1 VSSLLDQRESS
12 RASYKINWKLIED
25 LMDFVRMDLMN
36 YCLSDNTH
44 KNRVVDNYGL
54 IQFGE
59 VTNYRPAQE
68 DVKMREEGS
77 KSESED

>member
-1 VSSLLDQRESS
+1 
-12 RASYKINWKLIED
+12 
-25 LMDFVRMDLMN
+25 MDFVRMDLMN

-44 KNRVVDNYGL
+44 KSRVVDNYGL

-59 VTNYRPAQE
+59 VTNYRAAQE

-77 KSESED
+77 KSESDD

>member
-1 VSSLLDQRESS
+1 VSSLLDQGESS
-12 RASYKINWKLIED
+12 SASYKINWQLIED

-36 YCLSDNTH
+36 YCLSENTH
-44 KNRVVDNYGL
+44 KSRVVDNYGL

-59 VTNYRPAQE
+59 VNNYRSAQE